1 MTFDPASPQQVPSYF
16 LQEASELLQQI
27 DNELQTL
34 RQDFSV
40 QKVHTLMRIAHT
52 LKGAAAS
59 VGLDAIKTTTHSL
72 EDVFRALCVP
82 DASLTPAVEGLIF
95 EAYACL
101 QLLLSARLADT
112 QVDESGILDRMAG
125 IVAQLQENLGD
136 QFGQDGYLPTSTE
149 LGFDMTQSIF
159 EMGVTQRLADLE
171 SALQNPEQDTL
182 VSLLQSHAD
191 VFFGLAESLN
201 LPGFGEIAQATLM
214 ALKYHPDQ
222 IVQIAQIALEDY
234 RSGQAQVLQGD
245 RTQGGEP
252 SLQLKQLSA
261 KSVAKKGV
269 KTSPS
274 AATGGW
280 WQQIWRLL
288 TRPIP
293 STPPLIGSP
302 QQSKHHPKHLAAAE
316 TAVSIQP
323 RSTLLE
329 PVPAAIPAAA
339 PTPKAA
345 TVSQLENT
353 FLAKAAPGPLVEPS
367 PAPDREVTL
376 RVPVSHLE
384 QLNYVIGELLTQ
396 QNQQSLY
403 HERLTGALK
412 SLSGRFVQQQQQLY
426 EIQKQATRESEAATL
441 SAHRRVPSQRQ
452 FDSLE
457 LDQYSELQLLAQAPL
472 DNMVQQMESAE
483 AIELFADRSYQ
494 TLKKQQ
500 RLVDNLRN
508 TLFEVRM
515 QPLGSILHRFHQL
528 LARLAT
534 QHNKPVILKIRGDNV
549 LVDKVIADKLYDPLL
564 HLIRNAF
571 DHGIETPEERQ
582 TQGKQGDGI
591 IRLYASQSGRYLTIK
606 VRDNGRGLDLA
617 AICQKAVES
626 RLITPEEAKTL
637 TPEKVSDLIFEPG
650 FSTTAQTS
658 DLSGRGIGLDAVRSQ
673 IHALQGN
680 VTVTHQLGRG
690 TYFTLQIPTNL
701 TIAKLLICRAANKQY
716 AIMTDTVRQIVIPTP
731 DQLSTQDHVKL
742 LSWQFKGKERLVP
755 VISLSETLS
764 YQGILPKKPWE
775 NTYTSLKKALTTPL
789 NPIILTRHE
798 NQVVG
803 LEVDQ
808 LQGEQELVIRPLG
821 KVATTPAYV
830 YGCSSLPDGSL
841 SLVLDGT
848 ALVKNSLGDF
858 FEGAVGIQNDS
869 DDELIDFNEPDS
881 PPLVPPQ
888 LSVLIVDDSITV
900 RNTLA
905 TTLQKAGYAVIQA
918 KEGAEALQ
926 RLQQIQVDAILCD
939 LEMPGMNGFDF
950 LKARQKLPEIASIPT
965 IILTSRTGPK
975 HRQLA
980 EELGAENYLTKPY
993 LAPQLL
999 QKLADLLDQSPES
1012 PMLDT
1017 QSNHHE

>member
-1 MTFDPASPQQVPSYF
+1 MTFDPASSQQVPSYF

-34 RQDFSV
+34 RQEFSV

-72 EDVFRALCVP
+72 EDVFRALCAP
-82 DASLTPAVEGLIF
+82 DASLTSEVEGLIF

-101 QLLLSARLADT
+101 QLLLSARFADT
-112 QVDESGILDRMAG
+112 QVDEAGILDRMAG

-171 SALQNPEQDTL
+171 SALQNPQPDTL
-182 VSLLQSHAD
+182 VSLLQAHAD

-201 LPGFGEIAQATLM
+201 LPGFGEIAQATLL
-214 ALKYHPDQ
+214 ALKHHPDQ
-222 IVQIAQIALEDY
+222 VVQIAQIALEDY

-261 KSVAKKGV
+261 KSVSKKGA
-269 KTSPS
+269 KTASS
-274 AATGGW
+274 ATTGGW
-280 WQQIWRLL
+280 LQQIWQLL

-293 STPPLIGSP
+293 RTPPLIGSAASP
-302 QQSKHHPKHLAAAE
+302 HAKRHPEHLAAAE

-323 RSTLLE
+323 QPTLLE
-329 PVPAAIPAAA
+329 PVPVAIPAAA
-339 PTPKAA
+339 PTPEIPA
-345 TVSQLENT
+345 SQLENT
-353 FLAKAAPGPLVEPS
+353 SLAAPEPLVEP
-367 PAPDREVTL
+367 PPTPDREVTL

-396 QNQQSLY
+396 QNQQALY

-412 SLSGRFVQQQQQLY
+412 SLSGRFGQQQQQLY
-426 EIQKQATRESEAATL
+426 EIQKQATRESEAATV
-441 SAHRRVPSQRQ
+441 SAYHRDLSQRQ

-494 TLKKQQ
+494 TLRKQQ

-528 LARLAT
+528 LARLAA
-534 QHNKPVILKIRGDNV
+534 QHSKPVILKIRGDDV

-564 HLIRNAF
+564 HLVRNAF

-582 TQGKQGDGI
+582 KQGKQGDGI

-617 AICQKAVES
+617 TICQKAVES
-626 RLITPEEAKTL
+626 RLITPEEATTL
-637 TPEKVSDLIFEPG
+637 APEEIGDLIFEPG
-650 FSTTAQTS
+650 FSTTAQAS

-716 AIMTDTVRQIVIPTP
+716 AIMTDTIRQIVIPTP
-731 DQLSTQDHVKL
+731 AQLSTQNQVKL

-775 NTYTSLKKALTTPL
+775 NTYTSLQRALTTPL

-821 KVATTPAYV
+821 NLATTPAYV

-858 FEGAVGIQNDS
+858 FQGVAGIQNENENDS
-869 DDELIDFNEPDS
+869 DDELLDFNEPP
-881 PPLVPPQ
+881 PPLSAPPQ

-926 RLQQIQVDAILCD
+926 R
-939 LEMPGMNGFDF
+939 
-950 LKARQKLPEIASIPT
+950 
-965 IILTSRTGPK
+965 
-975 HRQLA
+975 
-980 EELGAENYLTKPY
+980 
-993 LAPQLL
+993 
-999 QKLADLLDQSPES
+999 
-1012 PMLDT
+1012 
-1017 QSNHHE
+1017 

>member
-1 MTFDPASPQQVPSYF
+1 MTFDPANSQQVPSYF

-27 DNELQTL
+27 DSELQTL

-72 EDVFRALCVP
+72 EDVFRALCAP
-82 DASLTPAVEGLIF
+82 DASLTSAVEGLIF

-101 QLLLSARLADT
+101 QLLLSARLANT

-171 SALQNPEQDTL
+171 SALQNPAPDTL
-182 VSLLQSHAD
+182 VSLLQAHAD

-201 LPGFGEIAQATLM
+201 LPGFGEIAQATLA
-214 ALKYHPDQ
+214 ALKHHPEQ
-222 IVQIAQIALEDY
+222 VVQIAQIALEDY
-234 RSGQAQVLQGD
+234 RSGQEQVLQGD

-252 SLQLKQLSA
+252 SPKLKQLSA
-261 KSVAKKGV
+261 QSVSKKGANPWQPD
-269 KTSPS
+269 PS
-274 AATGGW
+274 ATTGGW
-280 WQQIWRLL
+280 FKQVWQLL
-288 TRPIP
+288 IRPIP
-293 STPPLIGSP
+293 RTPQLINPTVS
-302 QQSKHHPKHLAAAE
+302 QFSKRHPEPSAAAE

-323 RSTLLE
+323 PPTLLE
-329 PVPAAIPAAA
+329 PVPAVLSPEIAA
-339 PTPKAA
+339 
-345 TVSQLENT
+345 VNQLENT
-353 FLAKAAPGPLVEPS
+353 FLAKAQPEPLVEPLAPS
-367 PAPDREVTL
+367 TPDREVTL

-396 QNQQSLY
+396 QNQQTLY
-403 HERLTGALK
+403 HDRLTDALK
-412 SLSGRFVQQQQQLY
+412 SLSGRFAQQQQQLY
-426 EIQKQATRESEAATL
+426 EIQKQATHDSEAATL
-441 SAHRRVPSQRQ
+441 SVHQRVLSQHQ

-483 AIELFADRSYQ
+483 AIELFADQSYQ

-534 QHNKPVILKIRGDNV
+534 QHHKPVILKIRGDDV

-564 HLIRNAF
+564 HLVRNAF

-582 TQGKQGDGI
+582 NQGKQGDGI

-617 AICQKAVES
+617 TICQKAIES
-626 RLITPEEAKTL
+626 QLITPEEATTL
-637 TPEKVSDLIFEPG
+637 APEKIGDLIFEPG
-650 FSTTAQTS
+650 FSTAAQAS
-658 DLSGRGIGLDAVRSQ
+658 DLSGRGSGQDAVRSQ

-716 AIMTDTVRQIVIPTP
+716 AIMTDTIRQIVIPTP
-731 DQLSTQDHVKL
+731 AQLSTQDHIKL

-755 VISLSETLS
+755 VISLSEALS
-764 YQGILPKKPWE
+764 YRGILPKKPWE
-775 NTYTSLKKALTTPL
+775 NTYTSLKRTLATPL

-821 KVATTPAYV
+821 NIATTPAYV

-841 SLVLDGT
+841 SLVLEGT
-848 ALVKNSLGDF
+848 ALIKDSLSDF
-858 FEGAVGIQNDS
+858 FHGAANIQNDS
-869 DDELIDFNEPDS
+869 DDSDDELLDDS
-881 PPLVPPQ
+881 ELAPPPLA
-888 LSVLIVDDSITV
+888 LSQPSILIVDDSITV

-905 TTLQKAGYAVIQA
+905 TTLQKAGYSVVQA
-918 KEGAEALQ
+918 
-926 RLQQIQVDAILCD
+926 
-939 LEMPGMNGFDF
+939 
-950 LKARQKLPEIASIPT
+950 
-965 IILTSRTGPK
+965 
-975 HRQLA
+975 
-980 EELGAENYLTKPY
+980 
-993 LAPQLL
+993 
-999 QKLADLLDQSPES
+999 
-1012 PMLDT
+1012 
-1017 QSNHHE
+1017 